1 MRYKIREPAD
11 DFAIV
16 EIGGVDVRVS
26 IEFGTIVIDV
36 GQTERKKL
44 DRDVLL
50 LDEDGDCRVRVTKR
64 GFDVIGFDLKA
75 RTP

>member
-11 DFAIV
+11 DFAVV
-16 EIGGVDVRVS
+16 EIAGVDVRVG
-26 IEFGTIVIDV
+26 IEFGTIVIDI

-50 LDEDGDCRVRVTKR
+50 LDADGDCRVRVTKR
-64 GFDVIGFDLKA
+64 GFDVIGFDLRA